1 MGIVED
7 KDESNLKTINI
18 TVNGEDRRVKV
29 KPNELLLNVI
39 REDLGFTGAKYG
51 CGTGEC
57 GACTILLDGKPVLSC
72 LTLAVTADGK
82 DIITIEGIADETLD
96 KIQQAFLDEGA
107 IQCGYCTP
115 GMILM
120 AKDLLDDNPNPSEED
135 IREQIKGNLCRCTG
149 YTNIVEA
156 IKSCAKENY

>member
-57 GACTILLDGKPVLSC
+57 GACTILLDEKPVLSC

-82 DIITIEGIADETLD
+82 DILTIEGIADETLD

-115 GMILM
+115 GMVLM

-135 IREQIKGNLCRCTG
+135 IRDQIKGNLCRCTG
-149 YTNIVEA
+149 YTNIIEA

>member
-120 AKDLLDDNPNPSEED
+120 AKDLLDDNPNPSEEN

>member
-7 KDESNLKTINI
+7 KDESNLKTIII

-120 AKDLLDDNPNPSEED
+120 AKDLLDDDPNPSEED